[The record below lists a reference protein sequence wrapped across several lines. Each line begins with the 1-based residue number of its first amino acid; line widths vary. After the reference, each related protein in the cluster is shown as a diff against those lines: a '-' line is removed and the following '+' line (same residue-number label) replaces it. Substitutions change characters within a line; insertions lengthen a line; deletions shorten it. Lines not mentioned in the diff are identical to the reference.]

1 MLAGPCSRPI
11 PKTSFSKL
19 NKSAFPGC
27 NARWTRCASIPPPGA
42 NSPVSRRGRNHPGFR
57 NVWHH
62 RRGLLDAGNDP
73 PNRRRRARCHW
84 AENWKNIQA
93 TASLAE
99 QIGLKPI
106 TFHAGFLPHEETDP
120 AFQKLFDRISRIA
133 DLFAS
138 KNIALGFETG
148 QETAETLRAFLEK
161 LNRPTVGVNF
171 DPANMILYDKGDPI
185 AALRT
190 LGPWLKQCHIK
201 DALKTK
207 QPGTWG
213 EEVVVGT
220 GDVDWHA
227 FLKTLED
234 LNFSGFCC
242 MEREAGCQRVADIR
256 SARDFIET
264 ILACG

>member
-1 MLAGPCSRPI
+1 MP
-11 PKTSFSKL
+11 
-19 NKSAFPGC
+19 
-27 NARWTRCASIPPPGA
+27 
-42 NSPVSRRGRNHPGFR
+42 
-57 NVWHH
+57 
-62 RRGLLDAGNDP
+62 
-73 PNRRRRARCHW
+73 
-84 AENWKNIQA
+84 
-93 TASLAE
+93 
-99 QIGLKPI
+99 
-106 TFHAGFLPHEETDP
+106 
-120 AFQKLFDRISRIA
+120 
-133 DLFAS
+133 
-138 KNIALGFETG
+138 
-148 QETAETLRAFLEK
+148 
-161 LNRPTVGVNF
+161 
-171 DPANMILYDKGDPI
+171 
-185 AALRT
+185 
-190 LGPWLKQCHIK
+190 IK